1 MQYATLSNMEKIK
14 KQQNGKTEEQ
24 RQKGRKLNKTQRGG
38 KIREWESV

>member
-1 MQYATLSNMEKIK
+1 MQYATLSNIEKIK
-14 KQQNGKTEEQ
+14 KQQNNKSEEQ